1 MGELYQQYKVTYLRG
16 IQLFN
21 EGRLDEA
28 RSHLSDAVEMLYD
41 LFSQDDATKDEKFMY
56 SYMLKNLKAFIASRI
71 DSQNCVADEDDS
83 EAEYCA

>member
-1 MGELYQQYKVTYLRG
+1 MGELYQQYKVAYLRG

-28 RSHLSDAVEMLYD
+28 RSYLSDAVEMLYD
-41 LFSQDDATKDEKFMY
+41 LLSQDDATEDEKSMY
-56 SYMLKNLKAFIASRI
+56 SYMLTKLKDFIASRI
-71 DSQNCVADEDDS
+71 DSKNCVVDEDDS